1 MTGSCP
7 YCGWPDT
14 QPFHVLSRHHTTDGL
29 TVWIRCACGSVQVW
43 VVDPTGARLLVRGR
57 PQQTQEMAG

>member
-1 MTGSCP
+1 MTGRCP

-14 QPFHVLSRHHTTDGL
+14 QPFRVLSRHYTPEGL

-43 VVDPTGARLLVRGR
+43 VVDHAGARPIMRGR
-57 PQQTQEMAG
+57 SHQTQEVPR